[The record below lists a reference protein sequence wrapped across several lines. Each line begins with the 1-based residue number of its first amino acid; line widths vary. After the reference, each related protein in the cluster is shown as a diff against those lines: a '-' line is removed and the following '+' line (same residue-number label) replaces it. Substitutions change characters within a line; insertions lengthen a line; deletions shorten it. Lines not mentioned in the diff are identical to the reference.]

1 MFVEKGSETEQ
12 RLVSPSTT
20 KPLNLIKL
28 NHFKTKASAHLKD
41 GNYIAAY
48 ETYSMCIDMVLE
60 SSSSSSSSQK
70 KRNKDETLVLESLY
84 CNRSLTYE
92 KAGKYTLALE
102 DALKCRDT
110 NSKAKWRAA
119 MALKGLNRFPDALD
133 CFRES
138 YRLLPA
144 SEQPSY
150 FVEYNKAICNV
161 TKRLTREDLGRYVMK
176 EVNAVCLPPRLE
188 TVTKLEQEEAMFR
201 AIREE
206 HSQNRKPGDYYT
218 YVAKWVLK
226 PMSLSMAYIQRSQ
239 MFYKA
244 NCFKQARLDA
254 AMAIENC
261 KGGVSRKESMKESE
275 KETKKEEKKEEEEE
289 EGKEDEYNMSYKE
302 ASIYVKYNDRS
313 LKVEPFAWY
322 LLGKGFQG
330 EPGFSKE
337 DFVPDHN
344 AAGKCFAR
352 AQHLDP
358 DNEMYRN
365 AFRAMTS
372 NLDNAEMSAVLND
385 KHEQYETS
393 EFGIVDY
400 DSNTDGD
407 VYLGHGKVTFECVN
421 AKLMMFTTASR
432 FQLREYISKSA
443 NIELK
448 KVLIESVKLVSSS
461 STKEDENKENK
472 AFSPSSSTSLCVEFQ
487 MDFANDNEHAKKY
500 MNAIDKEQKIVL
512 KTLGLGKFS
521 FVGIEFV
528 AAKTLS
534 FKGYGFGRILQEEI
548 SAGKE
553 IVVAQRPSKAIDL
566 PYQNYKLTHSDGT
579 PIERVE
585 KHAFGMTEIHY
596 DKGHMGRNKENVWV
610 SLMDDS
616 IRWRQSSSEVKV
628 IVNTVPKDRYTKH
641 HLDVSI
647 KTKSLKITDRDT
659 KEVYVSG
666 ELEYHVLPESSSWY
680 HLQGDGEDG
689 FVFLLEKAN
698 LKLLSKADDCE
709 HADMWWDR
717 LFSAHC
723 KIAFDD
729 YDKDYS
735 DLPAPIMNTHLAFEH
750 SKQSVSHI
758 EFEETKERDS
768 CQAKDDIRKRE
779 RQERLNV
786 LRGGGAYKSW
796 VRLERESPSNDPLRT
811 DKKKPG
817 GGDRDA
823 ELFD

>member
-60 SSSSSSSSQK
+60 SSSSSSSQK

-119 MALKGLNRFPDALD
+119 MALKGLNRFPDALE

-150 FVEYNKAICNV
+150 FGEYNKVICNV

-487 MDFANDNEHAKKY
+487 MDFASDHEHAKKY

-628 IVNTVPKDRYTKH
+628 IANTVPKDRYTKH

>member
-12 RLVSPSTT
+12 RLVSSSTT

-41 GNYIAAY
+41 GNYVAAY
-48 ETYSMCIDMVLE
+48 ETYSMCIVMVLE
-60 SSSSSSSSQK
+60 SSSSSSSHK

-119 MALKGLNRFPDALD
+119 MALKGLNRFPDALE

-144 SEQPSY
+144 SERPSY
-150 FVEYNKAICNV
+150 FGEYNKVICNV

-206 HSQNRKPGDYYT
+206 HSQKRKPGDYYT

-289 EGKEDEYNMSYKE
+289 EGKEDEYNISYKE

-448 KVLIESVKLVSSS
+448 KVLIESVKLVSST
-461 STKEDENKENK
+461 STKEDENKENE

-487 MDFANDNEHAKKY
+487 MDFASDNEHAKKY

-566 PYQNYKLTHSDGT
+566 PYQNYKLTHSYGT

>member
-60 SSSSSSSSQK
+60 SSSSSSQK

-150 FVEYNKAICNV
+150 FGEYNKVICNV

>member
-138 YRLLPA
+138 YWLLPA

-150 FVEYNKAICNV
+150 FGEYNKVICNV

-254 AMAIENC
+254 AIAIENC

-275 KETKKEEKKEEEEE
+275 KETKKEEKKEEEE

-487 MDFANDNEHAKKY
+487 MDFASDHEHAKKY

>member
-60 SSSSSSSSQK
+60 SSSSSSSQK

-119 MALKGLNRFPDALD
+119 MALKGLNRFPDALE

-150 FVEYNKAICNV
+150 FGEYNKVICNV

-254 AMAIENC
+254 AIAIENC

-275 KETKKEEKKEEEEE
+275 KETKKEEKKEEEE

-487 MDFANDNEHAKKY
+487 MDFASDHEHAKKY

>member
-60 SSSSSSSSQK
+60 SSSSSSSQK

-150 FVEYNKAICNV
+150 FGEYNKVIRNV

>member
-60 SSSSSSSSQK
+60 SSSSSSSQK

-138 YRLLPA
+138 YWLLPA

-150 FVEYNKAICNV
+150 FGEYNKVICNV

-254 AMAIENC
+254 AIAIENC

-487 MDFANDNEHAKKY
+487 MDFASDHEHAKKY

>member
-60 SSSSSSSSQK
+60 SSSSSSSQK

-150 FVEYNKAICNV
+150 FGEYNKVICNV

-487 MDFANDNEHAKKY
+487 MDFASDHEHAKKY

>member
-60 SSSSSSSSQK
+60 SSSSSSQK

-119 MALKGLNRFPDALD
+119 MALKGLNRFPDALE

-150 FVEYNKAICNV
+150 FGEYNKVICNV

>member
-12 RLVSPSTT
+12 RLVSSSTT

-41 GNYIAAY
+41 GNYVAAY
-48 ETYSMCIDMVLE
+48 ETYSMCIVMVLE
-60 SSSSSSSSQK
+60 SSSSSSSQK

-119 MALKGLNRFPDALD
+119 MALKGLNRFPDALE

-144 SEQPSY
+144 SERPSY
-150 FVEYNKAICNV
+150 FGEYNKVICNV

-206 HSQNRKPGDYYT
+206 HSQKRKPGDYYT

-448 KVLIESVKLVSSS
+448 KVLIESVKLVSST
-461 STKEDENKENK
+461 STKEDENKENE

-487 MDFANDNEHAKKY
+487 MDFASDNEHAKKY

-680 HLQGDGEDG
+680 HLQGDDEDG

>member
-60 SSSSSSSSQK
+60 SSSSSSSQK

-150 FVEYNKAICNV
+150 FGEYNKVICNV

-407 VYLGHGKVTFECVN
+407 VYLGHGKVTFVCVN

-698 LKLLSKADDCE
+698 LNYSRRQTIANTRTCGGIVCFPRTARLLSTTTTKTTQTY
-709 HADMWWDR
+709 R
-717 LFSAHC
+717 R
-723 KIAFDD
+723 
-729 YDKDYS
+729 
-735 DLPAPIMNTHLAFEH
+735 
-750 SKQSVSHI
+750 QS
-758 EFEETKERDS
+758 
-768 CQAKDDIRKRE
+768 
-779 RQERLNV
+779 
-786 LRGGGAYKSW
+786 
-796 VRLERESPSNDPLRT
+796 
-811 DKKKPG
+811 
-817 GGDRDA
+817 
-823 ELFD
+823 

>member
-60 SSSSSSSSQK
+60 SSSSSSSQK

-150 FVEYNKAICNV
+150 FGEYNKVICNV

-275 KETKKEEKKEEEEE
+275 KETKKEDEEEE

-487 MDFANDNEHAKKY
+487 MDFASDHEHAKKY

>member
-60 SSSSSSSSQK
+60 SSSSSSSQK

-119 MALKGLNRFPDALD
+119 MALKGFNRFPDALD

-150 FVEYNKAICNV
+150 FGEYNKVICNV

-521 FVGIEFV
+521 FVGIEIV

-628 IVNTVPKDRYTKH
+628 IVNTVPKDRYAKH

-758 EFEETKERDS
+758 EFEESKERDS

>member
-60 SSSSSSSSQK
+60 SSSSSSSQK

-138 YRLLPA
+138 YRLLTA

-150 FVEYNKAICNV
+150 FGEYNKVICNV

-500 MNAIDKEQKIVL
+500 MNVIDKEQKIVL

>member
-12 RLVSPSTT
+12 RLVSSSTT

-41 GNYIAAY
+41 GNYVAAY
-48 ETYSMCIDMVLE
+48 ETYSMCIVMVLE
-60 SSSSSSSSQK
+60 SSSSSSSQK

-119 MALKGLNRFPDALD
+119 MALKGLNRFPDALE

-144 SEQPSY
+144 SERPSY
-150 FVEYNKAICNV
+150 FGEYNKVICNV

-448 KVLIESVKLVSSS
+448 KVLIESVKLVSST
-461 STKEDENKENK
+461 STKEDENKENE

-487 MDFANDNEHAKKY
+487 MDFASDNEHAKKY

>member
-150 FVEYNKAICNV
+150 FGEYNKVICNV

-176 EVNAVCLPPRLE
+176 EVDAVCLPPRLQ

-330 EPGFSKE
+330 EPAFSKE

-579 PIERVE
+579 PIERME

-729 YDKDYS
+729 YDKHYS

-779 RQERLNV
+779 RQERLNI

>member
-12 RLVSPSTT
+12 RLVSSSTT

-41 GNYIAAY
+41 GNYVAAY
-48 ETYSMCIDMVLE
+48 ETYSMCIVMVLE
-60 SSSSSSSSQK
+60 SSSSSSSHK

-119 MALKGLNRFPDALD
+119 MALKGLNRFPDALE

-150 FVEYNKAICNV
+150 FGEYNKVICNV

-206 HSQNRKPGDYYT
+206 HSQKRKPGDYYT

-289 EGKEDEYNMSYKE
+289 EGKEDEYNISYKE

-448 KVLIESVKLVSSS
+448 KVLIESVKLVSST
-461 STKEDENKENK
+461 STKEDENKENE

-487 MDFANDNEHAKKY
+487 MDFASDNEHAKKY

-566 PYQNYKLTHSDGT
+566 PYQNYKLTHSYGT

-616 IRWRQSSSEVKV
+616 IRWRQSISEVKV

>member
-1 MFVEKGSETEQ
+1 MFIEKGRSNVGQ
-12 RLVSPSTT
+12 QQLLVSSS
-20 KPLNLIKL
+20 KKLNLIKL
-28 NHFKTKASAHLKD
+28 NHFKTRASALLKA
-41 GNYIAAY
+41 GNYTAAY
-48 ETYSMCIDMVLE
+48 ETYTMCIDMVLE
-60 SSSSSSSSQK
+60 SSSSSV
-70 KRNKDETLVLESLY
+70 KRNKDETLILDSLY

-92 KAGKYTLALE
+92 KAGKHTLALE
-102 DALKCRDT
+102 DALKCSEK
-110 NSKAKWRAA
+110 NFKAKWRKA
-119 MALKGLNRFPDALD
+119 MALKGLNRFPEALQ

-138 YRLLPA
+138 YWLLPE
-144 SEQPSY
+144 SERTSH
-150 FVEYNKAICNV
+150 FDEFNKVIRNA
-161 TKRLTREDLGRYVMK
+161 TKRLTREDLGRFVIK
-176 EVNAVCLPPRLE
+176 EFNAMCLPPRLE
-188 TVTKLEQEEAMFR
+188 TVTKMEQEEAMFR

-206 HSQNRKPGDYYT
+206 HAENRKPGDYYS

-226 PMSLSMAYIQRSQ
+226 PMSLSMAYIQRSL

-261 KGGVSRKESMKESE
+261 KGGVSRKESMKESQ
-275 KETKKEEKKEEEEE
+275 EEKGEKEEEEE
-289 EGKEDEYNMSYKE
+289 EKEDEYNMSYK
-302 ASIYVKYNDRS
+302 SSSLYVQYNDRT

-358 DNEMYRN
+358 ENEMYRN

-372 NLDNAEMSAVLND
+372 NLGNAEMSAVLND

-407 VYLGHGKVTFECVN
+407 VYLGHGKVMFECVD
-421 AKLMMFTTASR
+421 AKLMMFTTTLR
-432 FQLREYISKSA
+432 FELREYIAKSA
-443 NIELK
+443 KVDLK

-461 STKEDENKENK
+461 SVQEDENKENK
-472 AFSPSSSTSLCVEFQ
+472 AFSPSSSSSLCVEFQ
-487 MDFANDNEHAKKY
+487 IDFASNNEDAKKY
-500 MNAIDKEQKIVL
+500 MNTIDRDNKIVL

-534 FKGYGFGRILQEEI
+534 FKGYGFGRILREEI

-585 KHAFGMTEIHY
+585 KHAFGMTEVHY
-596 DKGHMGRNKENVWV
+596 EKGHMGRNKENVWV
-610 SLMDDS
+610 SMMDDS

-641 HLDVSI
+641 HLEVSI

-659 KEVYVSG
+659 KEVYISG
-666 ELEYHVLPESSSWY
+666 ELAYHILPESSSWY

-698 LKLLSKADDCE
+698 LKLLSNSNNCE
-709 HADMWWDR
+709 HGDMWWDC
-717 LFSAHC
+717 LFSTHC

-735 DLPAPIMNTHLAFEH
+735 DLPAPIMNTHLAFEF
-750 SKQSVSHI
+750 SKQSEKLI
-758 EFEETKERDS
+758 EFEETKERES
-768 CQAKDDIRKRE
+768 SQAKDDIRKRE

-796 VRLERESPSNDPLRT
+796 VRLERESPSNNPLQEG
-811 DKKKPG
+811 KKKPG